1 MGPLNQPALAMAVSG
16 GIDSLVAAFLLKQ
29 SFSNI
34 FGIHFRTG
42 YEHSGHI
49 SRQALEDCLGMD
61 VICVDMSREF
71 EKNVVSDFIDTYLA
85 GQTPNPCVMCN
96 GHIKFGGLLEKAKIL
111 GAQYLATGHY
121 ARVVNACTFPDHD
134 IPCPW
139 IEQARDP
146 KKDQSYF
153 LARLGDACLEH
164 LLFPLGD
171 LSKDQVRQ
179 VAKDQGLV
187 PLHPSESQDICFLSR
202 KTVREFI
209 EQRTGFKS
217 RSGPIKDMDGKIIGT
232 HQGLLGFTLGQR
244 RGIDCPAKEPYYVKK
259 IDMHSNT
266 LHVCPKDGLGETTAL
281 VSEMLWNKAF
291 PFSNGICVDTKI
303 RYAHLPAPSKIVTE
317 SGETKILFDQPQSA
331 VTPGQTAVFYN
342 DRKLL
347 GSGIIQES
355 FNENIPNHH
364 PWL

>member
-1 MGPLNQPALAMAVSG
+1 MGNLNHPTLAIAVSG
-16 GIDSLVAAFLLKQ
+16 GIDSLVAASLLKQ
-29 SFSNI
+29 SCSNI
-34 FGIHFRTG
+34 FGIHFCTG
-42 YEHSGHI
+42 YEDSGHI
-49 SRQALEDCLGMD
+49 SRKALEDCLGMD

-71 EKNVVSDFIDTYLA
+71 EKNVVTYFIQTYLA
-85 GQTPNPCVMCN
+85 GQTPNPCIMCN
-96 GHIKFGGLLEKAKIL
+96 EHIKFGLLLDKARTL

-121 ARVVNACTFPDHD
+121 AKVVNTRLFPSHL

-139 IEQARDP
+139 IEKARDK

-153 LARLGDACLEH
+153 LARLEDHCLEH

-202 KTVREFI
+202 KNVREFI

-232 HQGLLGFTLGQR
+232 HKGLAGFTLGQR

-259 IDMHSNT
+259 IDIDSNT
-266 LHVCPKDGLGETTAL
+266 LYVCHKKGLGETTAL
-281 VSEMLWNKAF
+281 VSEMIWNRAF

-303 RYAHLPAPSKIVTE
+303 RYAHLPASSQIFTE
-317 SGETKILFDQPQSA
+317 SGKTKIVFDHPQYA
-331 VTPGQTAVFYN
+331 VTPGQVAAFYN
-342 DRKLL
+342 GRKLL
-347 GSGIIQES
+347 GSGIIQ
-355 FNENIPNHH
+355 
-364 PWL
+364 